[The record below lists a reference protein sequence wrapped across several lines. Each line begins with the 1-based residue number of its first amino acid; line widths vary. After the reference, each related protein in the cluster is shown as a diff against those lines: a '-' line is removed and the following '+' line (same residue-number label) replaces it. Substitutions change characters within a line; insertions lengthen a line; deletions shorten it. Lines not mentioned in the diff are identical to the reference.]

1 MWSQCVE
8 AMEVPDNGTKNGHTG
23 TISSVNISSHVT
35 SSRVCN
41 RSDINFAIPRAHYMG
56 TKYEGGDS
64 ASVAGKLL
72 QFFGINDGQ
81 QMEDGET
88 FLILGEIFLLLDVLK
103 AS

>member
-35 SSRVCN
+35 GSRVCN

-64 ASVAGKLL
+64 ASVAGELL
-72 QFFGINDGQ
+72 HFFGVNDG
-81 QMEDGET
+81 DGET
-88 FLILGEIFLLLDVLK
+88 ARDLFNFFFDVLK
-103 AS
+103 ES

>member
-1 MWSQCVE
+1 
-8 AMEVPDNGTKNGHTG
+8 
-23 TISSVNISSHVT
+23 
-35 SSRVCN
+35 
-41 RSDINFAIPRAHYMG
+41 MG

>member
-1 MWSQCVE
+1 MMKLQFVGNSASDGQ
-8 AMEVPDNGTKNGHTG
+8 TG
-23 TISSVNISSHVT
+23 TISSVNISSHIT

-41 RSDINFAIPRAHYMG
+41 RSDINFVILRAHYMG
-56 TKYEGGDS
+56 TKYEGRDS

-88 FLILGEIFLLLDVLK
+88 FLILGKILLLLDVLK